1 MRSPSAD
8 ATQIELGIGLSPVEF
23 ESSPAQFEPGPSPLD
38 VGGSLQSGG
47 IDDKK
52 TAAKSKADA
61 TVTTAAA
68 AVATAATAP
77 AARASG
83 GGGLKLTGRAPPP
96 RRPQPQ
102 PPTDDF
108 ERFSIQVRRK
118 EPEAEVDL
126 FADMQPVIRSSR
138 ATLPTAGTVLETKSE
153 PKPQPNL
160 DVKPEPR
167 LEFEPK
173 LEPAAAPVTNRLDM
187 SAQAADGEVSATGW
201 GDGDWG
207 DDF

>member
-8 ATQIELGIGLSPVEF
+8 ATQIEFGLSPVEF
-23 ESSPAQFEPGPSPLD
+23 ESSPAQFEPEPSPLN

-47 IDDKK
+47 IDGKK
-52 TAAKSKADA
+52 AAAKSKTDA

-68 AVATAATAP
+68 TAVGAAVATAP

-102 PPTDDF
+102 PPSDDF

-138 ATLPTAGTVLETKSE
+138 ATLPTTGSVLEPKSE

-187 SAQAADGEVSATGW
+187 SVQGADGEVSATGW